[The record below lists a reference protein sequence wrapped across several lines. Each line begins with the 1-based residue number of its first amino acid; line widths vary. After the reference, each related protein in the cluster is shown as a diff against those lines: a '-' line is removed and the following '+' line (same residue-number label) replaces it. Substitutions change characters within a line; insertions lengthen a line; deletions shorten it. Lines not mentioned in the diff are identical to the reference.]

1 MVGICDAILSAR
13 EGDRPEKKQLE
24 LACGDQKVRS
34 MQLVRLELRV
44 CTTDRVD
51 RRALLFPAEFWSQM
65 ARLEGRS
72 SRPQPRPLIWGPP
85 VPAFVNDAVAP
96 ERVAA
101 RVVGPHRGD
110 EDGGDMDEFDSASA
124 NVLMKHRLDVRL
136 PVEPA

>member
-1 MVGICDAILSAR
+1 MVEICDAILSAR
-13 EGDRPEKKQLE
+13 EGDRLEKKQLE

-34 MQLVRLELRV
+34 MQLVRLEPWV
-44 CTTDRVD
+44 CITDRVD
-51 RRALLFPAEFWSQM
+51 RWVQLFPAEWSQM

-72 SRPQPRPLIWGPP
+72 SPPQPRPLIWCPP
-85 VPAFVNDAVAP
+85 VRAFVNDAVAP

-136 PVEPA
+136 PLEPA